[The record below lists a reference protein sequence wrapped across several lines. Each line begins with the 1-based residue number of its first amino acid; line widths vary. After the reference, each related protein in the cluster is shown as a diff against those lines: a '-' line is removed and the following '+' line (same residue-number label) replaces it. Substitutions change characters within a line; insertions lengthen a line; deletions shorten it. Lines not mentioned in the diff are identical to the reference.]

1 VFTTRGAQG
10 FAVAL
15 VFAACT
21 APAAPAGIAAT
32 PPSSVAAATT
42 VQTPVLPSPRATPR
56 PTATRARDPL
66 PTPAPA
72 QDVGTDEVPEPSLD
86 VMLTASA
93 NEVHPGEL
101 VSVTAK
107 TATGVTCVL
116 ATTYQFMEPVDLG
129 SKVTNQKGVATWTWV
144 VAPDGKSEAVY
155 VTGECED
162 GDQWGIAQVDI
173 PIEQV
178 ACEGAVGSGRVSVDG
193 TLSSGEWDDAS
204 AFGPLAV
211 EIGRN
216 LLTATVYVR
225 PDPRDLVIGVRFDRD
240 LSNLAVHTVAV
251 RLDATPVD
259 GSWNA
264 GGTGNGDDGFV
275 ANLLQGWF
283 FDEHFSTA
291 VYPNQGQSDDEYGS
305 TKDGSMATGY
315 HGTTTVVEMSH
326 PFHSGDI
333 RDVSLA
339 AGERFG
345 LSLWTYLKDAG
356 GHEARVNL
364 VPWYRSDPMQWVAC
378 DVPAP

>member
-1 VFTTRGAQG
+1 MYTTRGAQG

-32 PPSSVAAATT
+32 PASSVAPTTT
-42 VQTPVLPSPRATPR
+42 VQTPVLPSPRTALR
-56 PTATRARDPL
+56 PSATRGQVPVS
-66 PTPAPA
+66 TSAPA

-86 VMLTASA
+86 VTLTASA
-93 NEVHPGEL
+93 SEVHPGEL
-101 VSVTAK
+101 VSVSAK
-107 TATGVTCVL
+107 TAAGVSCVL
-116 ATTYQFMEPVDLG
+116 AMTYQLMEPVDLR

-144 VAPDGKSEAVY
+144 VAPDWPSDAVY

-162 GDQWGIAQVDI
+162 GDRWGIAKVDI

-178 ACEGAVGSGRVSVDG
+178 ACKGAVGSGRVAVDG
-193 TLSSGEWDDAS
+193 VLSSGEWGDAS
-204 AFGPLAV
+204 AFGPVAV
-211 EIGRN
+211 EIGSN
-216 LLTATVYVR
+216 LFTATVYVR

-283 FDEHFSTA
+283 FDDHFSTA

-305 TKDGSMATGY
+305 PKDGTMATGY
-315 HGTTTVVEMSH
+315 DGTTTVVEMSH
-326 PFHSGDI
+326 PFDSGDI
-333 RDVSLA
+333 RDISLA

-378 DVPAP
+378 NVPAP